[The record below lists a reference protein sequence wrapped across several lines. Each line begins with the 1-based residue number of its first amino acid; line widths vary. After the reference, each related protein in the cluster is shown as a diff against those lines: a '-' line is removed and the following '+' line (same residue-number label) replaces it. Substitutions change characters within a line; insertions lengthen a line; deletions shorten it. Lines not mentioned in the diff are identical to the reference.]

1 MEAANLPIFLKFE
14 NAKKSDICVIFEK
27 NVGGHETGGGLKWSK
42 GQGELCPRPGPK
54 TATGCGPFL

>member
-27 NVGGHETGGGLKWSK
+27 NVGGHETGGGAKVE
-42 GQGELCPRPGPK
+42 QGPRGTVPP
-54 TATGCGPFL
+54 ARA